1 MWLFRHVNVMSYKC
15 FVMCTELAPLIW
27 PDCLVFFFFSFLSLL
42 SVRKQVRWGLVFHRL
57 LDHIVWST
65 LPYHIHWKR
74 KIHQI
79 RIDINLF
86 PLIKTY
92 IKTILFNFLIFK
104 KVEFTFV
111 SHSGNFGTLGWIDPF
126 CQSV

>member
-1 MWLFRHVNVMSYKC
+1 MKLHFQKGRFYHQTVVERVHCRAWYSTADLTRLLGIFLF
-15 FVMCTELAPLIW
+15 L
-27 PDCLVFFFFSFLSLL
+27 FSFLSLL
-42 SVRKQVRWGLVFHRL
+42 SVRKQRWGLVCQPL

-111 SHSGNFGTLGWIDPF
+111 SHSGNFGTLG
-126 CQSV
+126 